1 LSNIHENYN
10 QLTFQS
16 KSFIEK
22 DINDKKQCY
31 LFAFISKLLQL
42 ASPESMIFKLP
53 TFEES
58 FSRLLCQNYFYQQEH
73 FNIENFLYQ
82 LISTPIST
90 TENNELLPMNDNV
103 EQRNNNINM
112 TRKLMIFT
120 RTSSFV
126 ISLNKQSKNE
136 LFRRNDENNIMM
148 NISEKIDIIN
158 LVSF

>member
-1 LSNIHENYN
+1 MHSILLKTIETKVRSFIDHFGKEYFYGYHDETLYSCLLSFIKRNAQNEPYLSNIHENYN

-73 FNIENFLYQ
+73 FNIEN
-82 LISTPIST
+82 
-90 TENNELLPMNDNV
+90 
-103 EQRNNNINM
+103 
-112 TRKLMIFT
+112 
-120 RTSSFV
+120 
-126 ISLNKQSKNE
+126 
-136 LFRRNDENNIMM
+136 
-148 NISEKIDIIN
+148 
-158 LVSF
+158 